1 MIFQH
6 YTIAQFILNIVSP
19 RNQKGRALAYTALT
33 HERPFGHHKNSF
45 NLNFSQSVSHAC
57 PTRLSLWQAR
67 QFSENADPCLE
78 RIDNEHQAKKNQSK

>member
-6 YTIAQFILNIVSP
+6 YTIAQFTLNIVSP
-19 RNQKGRALAYTALT
+19 RNKKGRALASTALT
-33 HERPFGHHKNSF
+33 HERPFGHQKNSF
-45 NLNFSQSVSHAC
+45 NLNCFRAS
-57 PTRLSLWQAR
+57 RLSLWQAR